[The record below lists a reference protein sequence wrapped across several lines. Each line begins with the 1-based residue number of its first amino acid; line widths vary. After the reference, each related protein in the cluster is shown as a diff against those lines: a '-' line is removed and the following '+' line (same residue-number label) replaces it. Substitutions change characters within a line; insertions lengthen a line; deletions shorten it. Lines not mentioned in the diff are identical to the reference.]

1 MLTLSSF
8 ATRLQMQE
16 VLPDS
21 SRLIFLAGI
30 PVFHNDGFEIG
41 ELAPGGTNPPALQ
54 QAGNS
59 EVCLEP
65 RSFDTKKRGERRH
78 WHNP

>member
-30 PVFHNDGFEIG
+30 PVFHNDGFEMG
-41 ELAPGGTNPPALQ
+41 ELAPWRHQPSGSTTGGEFGGLLGAKVIWHEKKGREKAL
-54 QAGNS
+54 A
-59 EVCLEP
+59 
-65 RSFDTKKRGERRH
+65 
-78 WHNP
+78 